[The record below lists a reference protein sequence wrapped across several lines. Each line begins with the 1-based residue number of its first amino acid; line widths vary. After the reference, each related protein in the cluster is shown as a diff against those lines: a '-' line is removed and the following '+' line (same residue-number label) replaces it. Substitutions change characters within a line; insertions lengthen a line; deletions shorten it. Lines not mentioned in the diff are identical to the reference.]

1 MNALGKTS
9 KETRPNRS
17 PRSKDHTEMTKLLNP
32 NEHNDSTYLIF

>member
-17 PRSKDHTEMTKLLNP
+17 TRSEDHTEMTKLLNP